1 MTPIRPVRPSDR
13 EEWIRMRTALWPEW
27 PEDHPP
33 EVDAWLDEVRPDR
46 EVIVLER
53 EGEGDATADRH
64 PLGGFVEVELRT
76 WADGCDTSP
85 VGYLEG
91 LWVDEDLRGR
101 GHARHL
107 VEAAEAWARERGC
120 VEMASDAALENSRSI
135 AVHGALGYE
144 EVVRAVL
151 FRKDLDGL
159 KSDLP
164 E

>member
-13 EEWIRMRTALWPEW
+13 EEWIRMRILLWPEW

-46 EVIVLER
+46 EVFVLER
-53 EGEGDATADRH
+53 EDDPPAAHGHT
-64 PLGGFVEVELRT
+64 LGGFVEVGLRE
-76 WADGCDTSP
+76 WADGCDSSP

-101 GHARHL
+101 GFARPL

-120 VEMASDAALENSRSI
+120 TEMASDAALDNARSI
-135 AVHGALGYE
+135 SVHGALGYE